1 MMKLIVFASFIL
13 CTISFPMGS
22 NTAFRNRKAKGNDV
36 SFINHIVKEVGR
48 DTQQM
53 DRRSSSTSIYSLPM
67 IHETEP
73 SASAEDVVRA
83 WKCARRPMLRIN
95 YENDVTQKDGKMLK
109 QLLDNYSLVKVKIN
123 GKLDMSMMEETF
135 ESLKNEAQISGA
147 SSEIEVI
154 HTCVAEGTI
163 FLANPGTLSKIQS
176 GSFASPRDG
185 ETSLLYRYLLSIPNA
200 YLRLLSGKSDNRTK
214 NVDIFSFN
222 KGDKAKKYVSQ
233 LLHGNRRI
241 TIIIE

>member
-1 MMKLIVFASFIL
+1 
-13 CTISFPMGS
+13 MGS
-22 NTAFRNRKAKGNDV
+22 NTAFRNRNVKGNDV
-36 SFINHIVKEVGR
+36 IFLNHVVKEASR
-48 DTQQM
+48 DTHQM

-73 SASAEDVVRA
+73 SASVEDVIRA
-83 WKCARRPMLRIN
+83 WKCARRPMLRIPH
-95 YENDVTQKDGKMLK
+95 ENDVTQKDGKMLK

-135 ESLKNEAQISGA
+135 ELLKNEAQESGA
-147 SSEIEVI
+147 SSEIEMI

-163 FLANPGTLSKIQS
+163 FLGNPGTLSKIQS

-185 ETSLLYRYLLSIPNA
+185 ENSWLYRYLLSIPNA
-200 YLRLLSGKSDNRTK
+200 YLRLLSGKSNHQTK
-214 NVDIFSFN
+214 NVDSFSFN
-222 KGDKAKKYVSQ
+222 KGENAKKYTSQ